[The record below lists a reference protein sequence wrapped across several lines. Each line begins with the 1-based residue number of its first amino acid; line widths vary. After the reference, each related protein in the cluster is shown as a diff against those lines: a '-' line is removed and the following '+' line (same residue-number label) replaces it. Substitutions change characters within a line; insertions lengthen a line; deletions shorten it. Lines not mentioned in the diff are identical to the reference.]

1 MKDYLSRGVEEYMDM
16 KSCEKDQYESVV
28 KKEPQFT
35 AEVAG
40 RGMVDEERKS
50 VKRIV
55 RGIVYK
61 WKDAKEAMPDYYQEL
76 IAVNTR

>member
-35 AEVAG
+35 EEVAG
-40 RGMVDEERKS
+40 RGMADEERKS